1 MELDK
6 EYKRK
11 LIELIKELNKTI
23 SQKTSTEQKISE
35 LKAITKKYNPEWGD
49 SEILKFLDIYLLMCV
64 LLYGM
69 VNIQDL

>member
-1 MELDK
+1 MEPDK
-6 EYKRK
+6 EHKQK